1 METGLSALR
10 GASLDNIVYMFGEAL
25 LSPHSSNHT
34 IIFSGGQA
42 SDYTTI
48 NRIWR
53 FNARNQTWEREGTMQ
68 HGRFYHAVSVVRV
81 KDFCHEEEIKEKI
94 FISKKKNSTTI
105 SDHG

>member
-1 METGLSALR
+1 
-10 GASLDNIVYMFGEAL
+10 
-25 LSPHSSNHT
+25 
-34 IIFSGGQA
+34 
-42 SDYTTI
+42 
-48 NRIWR
+48 
-53 FNARNQTWEREGTMQ
+53 MQ